1 MINFP
6 ESLPFLGL
14 ASNNCTYTTSH
25 NRKKDLLQ
33 IFFHRPS
40 FNNNFCFIYFPLWR
54 TVRQAGFLDVH
65 RSECM
70 WFCFFASICLLL
82 VPVISFSSL
91 LYSLQWKC
99 MCVCFVFAYTRRFAP
114 FVLFDVV
121 CAVRSI
127 FFISQQSFRSLLLTF
142 LSLHHPPLLVYIL
155 SDT

>member
-40 FNNNFCFIYFPLWR
+40 FNNNFCFIYFPMTYHVKR
-54 TVRQAGFLDVH
+54 VFSMCIVQNACDFVC
-65 RSECM
+65 S
-70 WFCFFASICLLL
+70 SICLLL
-82 VPVISFSSL
+82 VLVFSFSPL

-99 MCVCFVFAYTRRFAP
+99 MCVFVLLILAVLPLLFCLML
-114 FVLFDVV
+114 FVLFFDLLYFS
-121 CAVRSI
+121 AKFSI
-127 FFISQQSFRSLLLTF
+127 FTSDVLR
-142 LSLHHPPLLVYIL
+142 LSLYLLLLVYIL

>member
-25 NRKKDLLQ
+25 TRKKDLLQ
-33 IFFHRPS
+33 IFFRRPS
-40 FNNNFCFIYFPLWR
+40 FNNNFCFIYFPL
-54 TVRQAGFLDVH
+54 TYHTSSGFLDVH

-70 WFCFFASICLLL
+70 WFCFCFNLSPSCSSVFIFSPSLL
-82 VPVISFSSL
+82 VTVKV
-91 LYSLQWKC
+91 Y
-99 MCVCFVFAYTRRFAP
+99 VCFFCFAYTRRFAP

-121 CAVRSI
+121 CAVLRS
-127 FFISQQSFRSLLLTF
+127 SLF
-142 LSLHHPPLLVYIL
+142 LSKVFDLYFWPFSLYLLPLLVYIL

>member
-40 FNNNFCFIYFPLWR
+40 FNNNFCFIYFPLTYHVKR
-54 TVRQAGFLDVH
+54 FSRCAPFRMHVILFVLQFV
-65 RSECM
+65 S
-70 WFCFFASICLLL
+70 FL
-82 VPVISFSSL
+82 VPVFSFSPL

-99 MCVCFVFAYTRRFAP
+99 MCVFVAYTRRFAP

-121 CAVRSI
+121 CAVLRSSL
-127 FFISQQSFRSLLLTF
+127 FLSKVFDLFTSDVSRRSLYLL
-142 LSLHHPPLLVYIL
+142 LLINIL